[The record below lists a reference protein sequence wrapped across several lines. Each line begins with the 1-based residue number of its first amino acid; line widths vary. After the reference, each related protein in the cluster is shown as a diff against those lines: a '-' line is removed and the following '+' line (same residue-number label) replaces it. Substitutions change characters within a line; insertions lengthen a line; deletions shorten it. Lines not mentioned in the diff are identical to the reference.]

1 MHNFQQPNS
10 PLLLWNQNRP
20 LFVPYV
26 QGLPPQVQELLPY
39 MATALA
45 NEFITKAETN
55 AARMFTYNQ
64 MSDRGWNNQEFASAV
79 ELMAAGC
86 IMYIQRG
93 IAPNVASAIGILAD
107 QIANWITAKNAL
119 GFLMQY
125 NLFDQQ
131 TLTAAQNLSYEFDQF
146 IAAVGSGGAQQQQP
160 QIQQRGP
167 FNPVTA
173 QFGMNSGGYPGM
185 TGVNNT
191 GLQAFGNKPRESLNK
206 WNQGVAAPTRS
217 MPGPFTPVTQP
228 QSTPQSTQPP
238 AIKTF
243 AEKAANLFSVQPSKG
258 LVEEK
263 QVMGNNQTG
272 IYQEEYSDRE
282 DTMDRN
288 QHRLFGIPIDTVG
301 TKEKILESAVAF
313 GHLTKS
319 MEDDPRDPSS
329 MVGEFRQLELK
340 EYQMTSDVVSTG
352 VREAIRIGEYRL
364 MEAKD
369 KKPYIYVTKARILR
383 PIICGG
389 DFTSRILAIC
399 GNRLEP
405 LVTFDK
411 FLSMTRDLIRND
423 SKDPAELSMI
433 TQIDLLLSKEVNH
446 ILLDVLGIKDLYIDS
461 FLEDVVELRSI
472 VQSDYGD
479 LYANTLT
486 GFLDEFVRYLT
497 AGFKEYSESYKQFAA
512 EIVSESEQAVT
523 TLVPRNYDII
533 HVDLFSREINMQNKA
548 KTVGFNS
555 NWLRGLMEKVVVSRN
570 TGNVLIVT
578 KDQKI
583 FRAVK
588 DFFGDQPW
596 LIVNYTL

>member
-1 MHNFQQPNS
+1 MHSFQQPNS

-20 LFVPYV
+20 LFVPFV
-26 QGLPPQVQELLPY
+26 GGLPPQVQELVPY

-55 AARMFTYNQ
+55 AARMFTFNQ

-79 ELMAAGC
+79 ELMAAGS

-93 IAPNVASAIGILAD
+93 VVPNVQSAISVLAD

-131 TLTAAQNLSYEFDQF
+131 TLLAAQNLSYEFDQF
-146 IAAVGSGGAQQQQP
+146 MATVSGGVQQQQP
-160 QIQQRGP
+160 IQQRMP
-167 FNPVTA
+167 FNPNTA
-173 QFGMNSGGYPGM
+173 QLGMSGGYPGM
-185 TGVNNT
+185 TGVSNA
-191 GLQAFGNKPRESLNK
+191 GMKSFGNKPREPLNR
-206 WNQGVAAPTRS
+206 WSQGTNIPNNS
-217 MPGPFTPVTQP
+217 MPGPFTPAP
-228 QSTPQSTQPP
+228 QQRNMPFVTQPP
-238 AIKTF
+238 AIKTLS
-243 AEKAANLFSVQPSKG
+243 EKAATLFSTQPSKG

-263 QVMGNNQTG
+263 QDMSNSRN
-272 IYQEEYSDRE
+272 IHDEYLDEEES
-282 DTMDRN
+282 MDRN

-319 MEDDPRDPSS
+319 MEDDPRDPDS

-340 EYQMTSDVVSTG
+340 EYQMSNDIVSTG
-352 VREAIRIGEYRL
+352 IREAIRIAEYRL

-369 KKPYIYVTKARILR
+369 KKPYLYVTKARIMR
-383 PIICGG
+383 PIICG
-389 DFTSRILAIC
+389 DDLTSRILAIC

-411 FLSMTRDLIRND
+411 FMSMTRDLIRND
-423 SKDPAELSMI
+423 SKNPAELLMI
-433 TQIDLLLSKEVNH
+433 TQLDLLLSREVNH
-446 ILLDVLGIKDLYIDS
+446 ILQDILGIKDLSIDS
-461 FLEDVVELRSI
+461 FLGDVSELRSI

-479 LYANTLT
+479 MYANALT

-497 AGFKEYSESYKQFAA
+497 AGFKEYNEAYKQFSV
-512 EIVSESEQAVT
+512 EIFSEAEQAVT
-523 TLVPRNYDII
+523 TIIPRNYDII
-533 HVDLFSREINMQNKA
+533 HIDLFAREINMQNKA

-555 NWLRGLMEKVVVSRN
+555 NWLRGIMEKVVESRAS
-570 TGNVLIVT
+570 GNVLIVT